1 MGFRRMARSTLC
13 LWSCLFWALLY
24 TGVHGDLKQE
34 TDDKMQ
40 LFVMNNNFAVR
51 LYKSIKAQSNSQ
63 SKNVFFSPLSVS
75 VALSALSLGARGKT
89 YEQVFSG
96 LGFNSSVHS
105 SEEVHQAV
113 LSLLQTLNQRTGVD
127 LEVGTALYIQ
137 DTFKPRPEFLQEMK
151 RFYLS
156 DGFSVDFT
164 KCTETTE
171 QINKYVSEKTRGK
184 ISKFTEDLDPRTIMY
199 LLSYIYFKGKW
210 IIPFHPK
217 LTRER
222 DFHVDNE
229 TTVPVQMMYRK
240 DYYEVFHDQEL
251 STDVLYL
258 HYNDS
263 FSMMLALPEKDL
275 AALEETLSS
284 QHIAKWL
291 RQVVKSRKY
300 EIYIPKLSLKTS
312 YSLKDILKGMG
323 MTDMFKKKANFTGI
337 SSKVDAYVSEA
348 VHKATLDVD
357 ETGATATAVTGLG
370 FRPLSWTFTPI
381 LDFNHPFMMFVV
393 DRKSK
398 NVLFMGKVTNPAA
411 SM

>member
-1 MGFRRMARSTLC
+1 MARSTLC

-75 VALSALSLGARGKT
+75 VALSALSLGAGGKT

-113 LSLLQTLNQRTGVD
+113 LSLLQTLNQRTDVD

-137 DTFKPRPEFLQEMK
+137 DTFKPRPEFLQKMK

-164 KCTETTE
+164 KSTETTE

-184 ISKFTEDLDPRTIMY
+184 ISNFTEDLDPRTIMY

-210 IIPFHPK
+210 IIPFNPK

-251 STDVLYL
+251 STDVLFL

-291 RQVVKSRKY
+291 RQVVKSREY
-300 EIYIPKLSLKTS
+300 ELHIPKLSLKTS
-312 YSLKDILKGMG
+312 YSLEDILKGMG
-323 MTDMFKKKANFTGI
+323 MTDMFTDKANFTGI
-337 SSKVDAYVSEA
+337 SSEVNVFVSEA

-381 LDFNHPFMMFVV
+381 LDFNHPFMIFVV